1 MWILILGH
9 AITPAMRKRYPE
21 VAASGAAPG
30 PHDSLQALLACKM
43 LTGPTA
49 TTSVCTDEVDKDEH
63 GHTIL
68 TRQSPHGQWLCAR
81 FEDQL
86 KIEYRVDVRLVLSEE
101 TARDEAAG
109 KLPWLHGEVRRELH
123 QVFPC
128 KKKGKRPA
136 VEVLSKGGEAVGGVV
151 LGTKKC
157 KQAGS

>member
-1 MWILILGH
+1 
-9 AITPAMRKRYPE
+9 MRKRYPE
-21 VAASGAAPG
+21 VAASGAAPR
-30 PHDSLQALLACKM
+30 PHDGLQALLACKM
-43 LTGPTA
+43 LKGPTA

-68 TRQSPHGQWLCAR
+68 TWQSPHGQWLCAR

-86 KIEYRVDVRLVLSEE
+86 KIEYRVDVQLVLSEE

-109 KLPWLHGEVRRELH
+109 KLPWLHREVRRELH

-136 VEVLSKGGEAVGGVV
+136 VAVLGEGVEAANGVV
-151 LGTKKC
+151 LGTKRC
-157 KQAGS
+157 EQAGS